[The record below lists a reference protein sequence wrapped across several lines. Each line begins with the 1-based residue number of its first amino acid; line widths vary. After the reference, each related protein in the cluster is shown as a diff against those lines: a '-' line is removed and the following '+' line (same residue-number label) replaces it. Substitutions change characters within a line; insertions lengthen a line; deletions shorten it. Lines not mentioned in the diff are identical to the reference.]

1 MFPITARSLRALG
14 YSSAGGS
21 EFPHCCGQSLSAD
34 IDFRVKTQNPSLSFI
49 GKINSS
55 VQQRQAGGKRAAW
68 GRSWGPGVLRAPAP
82 LRGAGGV
89 GGDTP
94 TRHSTAQ
101 PGMGVGCS
109 MQDSLSDSL
118 PLREKR
124 DEVALVVS
132 YPRETQLCTVPSHSS
147 RGQSCQWLWSVSMAS
162 TSVARGSQPP
172 LPSWR
177 GSSVTAATLPTR
189 PGAGGSRGQPAPAR
203 SRNAAA
209 GGDRGVNDPP
219 RAKQLCEG
227 VGLPAPF
234 SPLRRV
240 L

>member
-1 MFPITARSLRALG
+1 MGQILGARCAQGTSP
-14 YSSAGGS
+14 SA
-21 EFPHCCGQSLSAD
+21 
-34 IDFRVKTQNPSLSFI
+34 
-49 GKINSS
+49 
-55 VQQRQAGGKRAAW
+55 
-68 GRSWGPGVLRAPAP
+68 RSWG
-82 LRGAGGV
+82 GG
-89 GGDTP
+89 GTP

-101 PGMGVGCS
+101 PGMGAGRCS

-162 TSVARGSQPP
+162 TSVARASQPP

-189 PGAGGSRGQPAPAR
+189 PGAGGSRGQPAPVR
-203 SRNAAA
+203 SRNPAA
-209 GGDRGVNDPP
+209 GGDRGVDDPP